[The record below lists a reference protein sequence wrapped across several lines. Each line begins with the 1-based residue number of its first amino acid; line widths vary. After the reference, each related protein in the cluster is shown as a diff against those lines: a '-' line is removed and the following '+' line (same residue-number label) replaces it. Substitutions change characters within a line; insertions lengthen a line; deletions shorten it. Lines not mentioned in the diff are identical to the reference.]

1 MKAITHTLLFLIFS
15 GVLFGQSA
23 CNSKL
28 FMNKYNFSNIDKA
41 EVSDFNVNN
50 YKQINCELFL
60 EIVNHSE
67 KVVAKFIP
75 HKEVILYDS
84 EGKLY
89 KLYFSKTN
97 QYFQIEGNSF
107 QLSKSQSLT
116 LSKLFD

>member
-1 MKAITHTLLFLIFS
+1 MKAITHTLLFFIFS
-15 GVLFGQSA
+15 GVLFGPSA
-23 CNSKL
+23 CHSKL
-28 FMNKYNFSNIDKA
+28 LINQYNFSDIDKA

-67 KVVAKFIP
+67 KVAVKFIP
-75 HKEVILYDS
+75 YKEVILYDS

-107 QLSKSQSLT
+107 QLSKKQSHT
-116 LSKLFD
+116 LSELFD

>member
-15 GVLFGQSA
+15 GVLFGQLA

-28 FMNKYNFSNIDKA
+28 FMKIYNFSNIYKA
-41 EVSDFNVNN
+41 EVSDFKVNN
-50 YKQINCELFL
+50 YKQISYDFFL

-97 QYFQIEGNSF
+97 QYFQIDGNCF
-107 QLSKSQSLT
+107 QLSKSQSLK

>member
-15 GVLFGQSA
+15 AVLFGQSA

-28 FMNKYNFSNIDKA
+28 FMNEYNFSNIDKA

-50 YKQINCELFL
+50 YKQIDCNLFL
-60 EIVNHSE
+60 EIVNYSP

>member
-60 EIVNHSE
+60 EIVTN
-67 KVVAKFIP
+67 K
-75 HKEVILYDS
+75 
-84 EGKLY
+84 
-89 KLYFSKTN
+89 FSKFAIRLSNVQTN
-97 QYFQIEGNSF
+97 PVKY
-107 QLSKSQSLT
+107 
-116 LSKLFD
+116 LF